1 MDRQHPHPGTPSA
14 SQTLRKG
21 PSRTGHVDSA
31 SLFDGS
37 RELVI
42 AHNDDTYY
50 LRITRNEKLIL
61 TK

>member
-1 MDRQHPHPGTPSA
+1 MDQQHPHNDTVRTRQVIRENTP
-14 SQTLRKG
+14 RNE
-21 PSRTGHVDSA
+21 HVDSA
-31 SLFDGS
+31 ALFHGS

-42 AHNDDTYY
+42 AHNDNTYY